1 MLKLNILQKKH
12 QKKASYFNRS
22 SSQSLRFFWS
32 RILKNVAL
40 GTRVIPSD
48 PGTVATVAS
57 KKGSAAIV
65 VNRYDDGSNY
75 IWKLVVVI
83 IRIAQHFWSNRYNI
97 YRRDLSSLARQSC
110 VLLSVHFGGKKAR
123 QKLADALNR
132 RAPGTVENKS
142 LRNKKE
148 NLQNLRLD

>member
-22 SSQSLRFFWS
+22 SSQSLRFFWL

-40 GTRVIPSD
+40 GTRIIPSD

-65 VNRYDDGSNY
+65 LNRYDDGSNY

-97 YRRDLSSLARQSC
+97 YRRDLCSLARQSC

-148 NLQNLRLD
+148 TLQNLRLD

>member
-22 SSQSLRFFWS
+22 SSQSLRFFWL

-40 GTRVIPSD
+40 GTRIIPSD

-65 VNRYDDGSNY
+65 VNQ
-75 IWKLVVVI
+75 I
-83 IRIAQHFWSNRYNI
+83 
-97 YRRDLSSLARQSC
+97 
-110 VLLSVHFGGKKAR
+110 
-123 QKLADALNR
+123 
-132 RAPGTVENKS
+132 
-142 LRNKKE
+142 
-148 NLQNLRLD
+148 